1 MFKNNI
7 YNTVLLCSFALFAT
21 ACSTPV
27 LVQQNKGQTI
37 PDTFHNSSDS
47 NTVASLKW
55 NSYFNDPNL
64 LVLIDSALH
73 NNQEFNITMLE
84 IQIAKNEVRAKKGE
98 YLPSIGLKASAGV
111 EKTARYTPFG
121 ANEATTEIEPGREMP
136 EPVPDFMI
144 GAVASWEVDI
154 WHRLRNAKKSAVMEY
169 LASVEGKNF
178 MQTNLVAEIA
188 SSYYE
193 LLAQDNQLAIVKQN
207 IAIQKNALNIVEQQK
222 NAAIVTELAVQKF
235 QAEVL
240 KNRSRQFYIEQQII
254 ELENKINFLVGRF
267 PQTIKR
273 SSIPLLDLPIDS
285 ISVGIPSQM
294 LANRPDIKQAELE
307 LEAAKLDVKVARARF
322 YPSLGI
328 SSSIGLQAF
337 DPSYLAKT
345 PESLLYSLAGDL
357 ISPLVNRNAIKAAYS
372 SANVK
377 QIQALYE
384 YEKTV
389 LSAYLEVVN
398 NLSKIKNLNKSF
410 DLKNQEV
417 QTLNKS
423 IRVSTD
429 LFKSARA
436 DYMEVLMT
444 QRDALESTVELIET
458 KMQQMNTRVM
468 MYKALGGGWN

>member
-1 MFKNNI
+1 
-7 YNTVLLCSFALFAT
+7 
-21 ACSTPV
+21 
-27 LVQQNKGQTI
+27 
-37 PDTFHNSSDS
+37 
-47 NTVASLKW
+47 
-55 NSYFNDPNL
+55 
-64 LVLIDSALH
+64 
-73 NNQEFNITMLE
+73 
-84 IQIAKNEVRAKKGE
+84 
-98 YLPSIGLKASAGV
+98 
-111 EKTARYTPFG
+111 
-121 ANEATTEIEPGREMP
+121 
-136 EPVPDFMI
+136 
-144 GAVASWEVDI
+144 
-154 WHRLRNAKKSAVMEY
+154 
-169 LASVEGKNF
+169 
-178 MQTNLVAEIA
+178 
-188 SSYYE
+188 
-193 LLAQDNQLAIVKQN
+193 
-207 IAIQKNALNIVEQQK
+207 
-222 NAAIVTELAVQKF
+222 
-235 QAEVL
+235 
-240 KNRSRQFYIEQQII
+240 
-254 ELENKINFLVGRF
+254 
-267 PQTIKR
+267 
-273 SSIPLLDLPIDS
+273 PLLDLPIDS

>member
-1 MFKNNI
+1 
-7 YNTVLLCSFALFAT
+7 
-21 ACSTPV
+21 
-27 LVQQNKGQTI
+27 
-37 PDTFHNSSDS
+37 
-47 NTVASLKW
+47 
-55 NSYFNDPNL
+55 
-64 LVLIDSALH
+64 
-73 NNQEFNITMLE
+73 
-84 IQIAKNEVRAKKGE
+84 
-98 YLPSIGLKASAGV
+98 
-111 EKTARYTPFG
+111 YTPFG